1 MQTELEVVV
10 AHAALAAE
18 TARREMLEKQKE
30 EDAESEKNRKSWA
43 KWKRNMY
50 VGGAAVAGGALL
62 AVTGGGNPLM
72 AFRRRPF
79 SSDCRL
85 KRFLHLHWAVI
96 VGGARAVRRT
106 K

>member
-1 MQTELEVVV
+1 MVV

-18 TARREMLEKQKE
+18 SARRELLEAQRE
-30 EDAESEKNRKSWA
+30 ENAEEEANKKSWA

-62 AVTGGGNPLM
+62 AVTGGKHRTTGLCQTDD
-72 AFRRRPF
+72 AI
-79 SSDCRL
+79 S
-85 KRFLHLHWAVI
+85 
-96 VGGARAVRRT
+96 GG